1 MAPGTVSGVPSLSDT
16 LEASYSIAVERYG
29 GKPTMRQEPHSATD
43 SLPVFIDADVGC
55 DDALAI
61 AWLLRRPDVKIV
73 GMSSVFGNSSVQ
85 NTTANL
91 LTLLDVLRRE
101 APVTIGASA
110 PMVYPRTNAGA
121 LIHGPDGL
129 WGAQRSHDLDGVP
142 AGAPGAIAA
151 AARAYPGLT
160 IIALGPLTN
169 IARAVQAY
177 PEDLVG
183 ARLVALAGAQG
194 PGSITPAAEFNA
206 FADPHALALVLESS
220 LEVELV
226 ARDAFQALE
235 PDHGFARRLEYEGGE
250 VGRFL
255 GRVFDSYTRAVN
267 RQMTPV
273 AVPAAA
279 AVIYALHP
287 ELGMAVP
294 ATVRVV
300 TEGELTR
307 GQTIMALSEPHQA
320 ALALGTHGIEH
331 LAMNVTT
338 PGFDY
343 EEALRQAR
351 ARAPRNARVVL
362 EIDAGTMAEM
372 LEAGLM
378 EWGIERAVGG

>member
-1 MAPGTVSGVPSLSDT
+1 
-16 LEASYSIAVERYG
+16 
-29 GKPTMRQEPHSATD
+29 MRQEPHSATNP
-43 SLPVFIDADVGC
+43 LPVFIDTDVGC

-61 AWLLRRPDVKIV
+61 AWLLRQPYIEVV

-91 LTLLDVLRRE
+91 LTLLDVLRCE

-121 LIHGPDGL
+121 LFHGPDGL
-129 WGAQRSHDLDGVP
+129 WGAQRSYDLDGLPV
-142 AGAPGAIAA
+142 GAPGAIAA
-151 AARAYPGLT
+151 AARTYPGLT

-177 PEDLVG
+177 PEDLAGV
-183 ARLVALAGAQG
+183 RLVALAGAHG
-194 PGSITPAAEFNA
+194 AGSITPVAEFNA
-206 FADPHALALVLESS
+206 FADPHALALVLDSP
-220 LEVELV
+220 LQVELV
-226 ARDAFQALE
+226 TRDAFRALE
-235 PDHGFARRLEYEGGE
+235 LDRAFARRLEHEGGE
-250 VGRFL
+250 AGRFV
-255 GRVFDSYTRAVN
+255 GQVFDSYSRAMN

-273 AVPAAA
+273 AVPDAA

-307 GQTIMALSEPHQA
+307 GQTIMALSEQHQA

-343 EEALRQAR
+343 EEALRQAS
-351 ARAPRNARVVL
+351 ARAPRNAHVVL
-362 EIDAGTMAEM
+362 EIDARAMAEM

-378 EWGIERAVGG
+378 EWGIARAVGG